1 MFEGEEDRDGSVCV
15 SVAPQKTEK
24 NEVPNLKKC
33 SELNYLGEH
42 DANDSSKSFQEG

>member
-24 NEVPNLKKC
+24 NEVPNLKK
-33 SELNYLGEH
+33 LLRTQL
-42 DANDSSKSFQEG
+42 FR